1 MLEIKKGKRV
11 EAWDLLE
18 IFRQPQNMKIHFVKL
33 MRQQIIELWILCAVN
48 LFFSFKALRNI

>member
-33 MRQQIIELWILCAVN
+33 MGQQIIELWILCAVN